1 MSGTDTRVAPAAT
14 LRTAAG
20 GESTRWVAAR
30 CREVPWL
37 TAATVFTTV
46 AGAALQ
52 VLPVLLLGRVVD
64 GVVEGDGRSVLVT
77 TGILMAAAAL
87 LGAAA
92 TAVSTYLIGR
102 LGADLLAQLR
112 EAAVRAVLG
121 MPSARIEQVGRGDV
135 LSRVGDDVAVLSRG
149 IRTAIPTVFSAGV
162 LVAIAT
168 VGMFGLD
175 WRLGLAGAGA
185 LPAYALALRWYL
197 PRSAPLYQQ
206 QRVAQADRA
215 QALISGL
222 NGIDTVRAYRLEGAF
237 REQVTD
243 KSWRVRELGIQVFR
257 IFGRFVG
264 RENRAEFIGLVLI
277 LVVGYVL
284 LETGAATLGDVSAAP
299 LMFHRLFTPLGAIMF
314 TFDEAQKSGA
324 SLTRLVGVLG
334 ESSERRLV
342 GDAPVA
348 SGGPV
353 PHAVTVEGLTFGYP
367 GAEEPVL
374 RDVSLSIPVGGSL
387 ALVGATGAGKSTLAA
402 LIAGIGTPQAG
413 SVRIGP
419 HDLAYLDEAGAR
431 ALVSILTQETHVF
444 SGPLAEDLR
453 LSAPAATD
461 TELMDALRVVG
472 ARPWVEELPDGLDT
486 TVGEGGERL
495 DVTKVAQIA
504 LARLVLNQAGVV
516 VLDEST
522 AEAGERGRRRAGE
535 VRAGRV
541 LRPDHA
547 VRGAP
552 AHPGDGGGPHRRAG
566 RGTRGGAGNP
576 RGTGRPGRPVRA
588 PVARLARGQLGT
600 PWVGDPPTL
609 LRWKDD
615 ESPMTDPTARTV
627 LLSAAGLDDVRRR
640 TGDHSDRTITEACAI
655 GLSYWATGTSPDGID
670 LTPSTLFADVLR
682 WVGEGGTAPAGFG
695 RSGRTAAASGP
706 PRT

>member
-1 MSGTDTRVAPAAT
+1 MSTTDTRAAPAA
-14 LRTAAG
+14 LRTATGREA
-20 GESTRWVAAR
+20 TRWVAAH

-37 TAATVFTTV
+37 TTATVLTTV

-64 GVVEGDGRSVLVT
+64 AVAEGDARSVLVT
-77 TGILMAAAAL
+77 IGVLTGAAAL

-102 LGADLLAQLR
+102 LGADLLARLR
-112 EAAVRAVLG
+112 EGAVRAVLG

-135 LSRVGDDVAVLSRG
+135 LSRVGDDVAVISKG

-168 VGMFGLD
+168 FGMFGLD

-197 PRSAPLYQQ
+197 PRSAPLYRK

-237 REQVTD
+237 REKVTEE
-243 KSWRVRELGIQVFR
+243 SWRVRNLGIEVFR
-257 IFGRFVG
+257 SFGRFVG

-277 LVVGYVL
+277 LLVGYAL
-284 LETGAATLGDVSAAP
+284 LETGAASLGEVSAAP
-299 LMFHRLFTPLGAIMF
+299 LLFHRLFTPLGLIMF

-334 ESSERRLV
+334 EAAQGRLV
-342 GDAPVA
+342 GDPDVAPA
-348 SGGPV
+348 RSV
-353 PHAVTVEGLTFGYP
+353 PLPVTVEGLTFSYP
-367 GAEEPVL
+367 GTEAPVL
-374 RDVSLSIPVGGSL
+374 SNVSLTIPAGGSL
-387 ALVGATGAGKSTLAA
+387 ALVGATGAGKTTLAA

-419 HDLAYLDEAGAR
+419 TDLAALDEAGAR

-444 SGPLAEDLR
+444 SGPLADDLR
-453 LSAPAATD
+453 LAAPAATD
-461 TELMDALRVVG
+461 AELMDALRTVG
-472 ARPWVEELPDGLDT
+472 AGEWAEALPDGLDT
-486 TVGEGGERL
+486 LVGEGGERL

-504 LARLVLNQAGVV
+504 LARLALRRSPVV

-522 AEAGERGRRRAGE
+522 AEAGSEGAAELER
-535 VRAGRV
+535 
-541 LRPDHA
+541 A
-547 VRGAP
+547 V
-552 AHPGDGGGPHRRAG
+552 
-566 RGTRGGAGNP
+566 
-576 RGTGRPGRPVRA
+576 
-588 PVARLARGQLGT
+588 
-600 PWVGDPPTL
+600 
-609 LRWKDD
+609 
-615 ESPMTDPTARTV
+615 
-627 LLSAAGLDDVRRR
+627 SAA
-640 TGDHSDRTITEACAI
+640 C
-655 GLSYWATGTSPDGID
+655 
-670 LTPSTLFADVLR
+670 
-682 WVGEGGTAPAGFG
+682 
-695 RSGRTAAASGP
+695 SGRTALFVAHRLTQAMAADRIAVLDAGRIVEQGTHEELVALGGRYARLWRAWREGSEE
-706 PRT
+706 TLS